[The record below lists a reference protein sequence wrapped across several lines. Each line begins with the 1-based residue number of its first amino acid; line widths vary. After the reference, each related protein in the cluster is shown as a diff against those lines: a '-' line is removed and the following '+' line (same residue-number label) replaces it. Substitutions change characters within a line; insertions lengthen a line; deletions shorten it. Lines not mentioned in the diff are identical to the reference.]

1 MSKKKSKIY
10 ILHFSSVEFRIYY
23 DGFPGGYLN
32 SEWVVD
38 SMCGIRV
45 IVVGI
50 SCNKASK

>member
-1 MSKKKSKIY
+1 MSENIY
-10 ILHFSSVEFRIYY
+10 LAYISHGIYY